1 MLKVIKEWTS
11 FLNQKMEPIY
21 KWVKEHQRAS
31 VYLASALVPMLIML
45 VVWAKMEMYP
55 FGSKS
60 LMAVDFSHQYISFY
74 GFLKNAVLTG
84 DWTAFSYSFTKS
96 LGGEMIGILSY
107 YLMSPFNI
115 IYILL
120 PLKYFPLG
128 VFLTIWLRYGVISW
142 SFAYLLVKR
151 YKGLEKNAWMVPL
164 FSTAYTLSG
173 MLVSYQMNTIFYDA
187 MFMLPLV
194 IVALEEMLDGN
205 KPYKYMVLLAA
216 TMFMQFYLGYM
227 VCIFIALYACY
238 YMAPNLAVE
247 GAWKV
252 KLKHYFQP
260 LLRAFCFSIVGIGLA
275 SVLLYPVVIN
285 LMQSKGQVGGGM
297 AFAWALQINPL
308 DILSKLM
315 IGGFDTTSGWSA
327 GPNLPNIYVGALG
340 LLGFFFYFAF
350 AKAHKYQ
357 KIGAGLVT
365 LVFFISFVHEF
376 TSKIWHMGQNP
387 AGFFYRFSWILS
399 FFMVLLAFQAFKER
413 VKVSWKGVLLGLAA
427 IGLAGYYVST
437 QDYTYIAK
445 KQPEVVKEYLK
456 TNSNTIYILLAL
468 LAAGILYYIWKKWQQ
483 ANREKFLAT
492 GALLAILAGAIFLL
506 QKGYLLTQVTMTM
519 VTWTVVLLLFAFRP
533 KKLAWTV
540 LAVMTILE
548 LGYNAYL
555 SQVTLGYADAYKF
568 SDATVSVKRVVDTI
582 KENNQAGFYRI
593 GGSFAYSR
601 TSPTLLNFPGLSTF
615 SSSLERTTMDHF
627 AYMGDYGIN
636 ASTQYANGTL
646 LTDALYGVRYY
657 MDIKDY
663 DPAEA
668 TDHPERQYFTRLTT
682 RKDIAETFT
691 EKVYEDSRYLVY
703 ENPDAFSVAFGTG
716 VLLQNI
722 TFGYNNPVSNQNL
735 ILNTMMGEQ
744 ENVISYFQAFSFTDI
759 QTENLTESQNEA
771 GETVYKVTDQS
782 QPGIVRYKAIPKS
795 SYTYYFLTPNNLK
808 EHRDKV
814 SILLN
819 GQWLPH
825 GVSFAQKQLWQI
837 AANAEGQEVTLEF
850 RFTTDQEI
858 NMSDA
863 GFIRADNDAIK
874 RVLAARKEQ
883 SMKVT
888 KWTNTQIAGTVNITD
903 DSSVMM
909 TSIPYS
915 PGWIVKVDGKEVAT
929 KKAWDTFLSFPIT
942 AGKHKIVMTYVP
954 SGLLAGAFFSLISL
968 AGIVSMLHF
977 DRKAEAEK
985 DLF

>member
-1 MLKVIKEWTS
+1 MIKQINERFS
-11 FLNQKMEPIY
+11 FLNKKLEPAHNWIRKHQKLC
-21 KWVKEHQRAS
+21 
-31 VYLASALVPMLIML
+31 VYMASALVPMLIML

-128 VFLTIWLRYGVISW
+128 VFLTIWLRYGVIGW

-151 YKGLEKNAWMVPL
+151 YRGLEKNAWMVPI

-173 MLVSYQMNTIFYDA
+173 MLVSYQMNTIFYDV
-187 MFMLPLV
+187 MFMLPLL
-194 IVALEEMLDGN
+194 IVALEELLDGS
-205 KPYKYMVLLAA
+205 KPYKYMLLLAA

-227 VCIFIALYACY
+227 VCIFIALYSCY
-238 YMAPNLAVE
+238 YTAPNLAIE
-247 GAWKV
+247 GNWKA
-252 KLKHYFQP
+252 KINNYLQP
-260 LLRAFCFSIVGIGLA
+260 LVRVLCFSILGIGLA
-275 SVLLYPVVIN
+275 AVLLYPVVIN

-297 AFAWALQINPL
+297 AFVWALQINPL

-340 LLGFFFYFAF
+340 LLGFIFYFIF
-350 AKAHKYQ
+350 ARAHRYK
-357 KIGAGLVT
+357 KIGAGIVT
-365 LVFFISFVHEF
+365 LIFLISFVHEF

-399 FFMVLLAFQAFKER
+399 FFMVLLAYQAYKQGP
-413 VKVSWKGVLLGLAA
+413 KLTWKGVI
-427 IGLAGYYVST
+427 IGLLPIALTGYYVAT
-437 QDYTYIAK
+437 HDYTYIAK
-445 KQPEVVKEYLK
+445 KQSETVMTYLK
-456 TNSNTIYILLAL
+456 TNGNTIYLLLSLVSIA
-468 LAAGILYYIWKKWQQ
+468 ILYYIWKKWQQ
-483 ANREKFLAT
+483 KNREKIIASLILLS
-492 GALLAILAGAIFLL
+492 ALVGGIFLL
-506 QKGYLLTQVTMTM
+506 KTGYLLTQVSLTMM
-519 VTWTVVLLLFAFRP
+519 SWIVVLLVFAFRP
-533 KKLAWTV
+533 KKVAWSLLAIMTV
-540 LAVMTILE
+540 LE

-568 SDATVSVKRVVDTI
+568 SDATVSVKRVVDTV
-582 KENNQAGFYRI
+582 KEHNQAGFYRI
-593 GGSFAYSR
+593 GSSFAYSR

-657 MDIKDY
+657 MDYKEQ
-663 DPAEA
+663 DPAEIEQ
-668 TDHPERQYFTRLTT
+668 HPERQYFGRLTT
-682 RKDIAETFT
+682 RKDIQETFT
-691 EKVYEDSRYLVY
+691 KKVYEDSRYLVY

-722 TFGYNNPVSNQNL
+722 TFGQNNPVSNQNL

-744 ENVISYFQAFSFTDI
+744 ENVVQYFQAYSFTDI
-759 QTENLTESQNEA
+759 QTENMQEMTNA
-771 GETVYKVTDQS
+771 VGETVYKVKNSD
-782 QPGIVRYKAIPKS
+782 QPGIVRYKVIPKS

-825 GVSFAQKQLWQI
+825 GVVFSQKQLWQLTS
-837 AANAEGQEVTLEF
+837 NAEGQEVTLEF

-883 SMKVT
+883 SMTVT
-888 KWTNTQIAGTVNITD
+888 QWTNTKVAGTVNITD

-915 PGWIVKVDGKEVAT
+915 PGWIVTVDGKEVAT
-929 KKAWDTFLSFPIT
+929 KRAWDTFLSFPIT
-942 AGKHKIVMTYVP
+942 PGKHKIVMTYVP
-954 SGLLAGAFFSLISL
+954 SGLLAGGFFSLISL
-968 AGIVSMLHF
+968 AGILSMLRY
-977 DRKAEAEK
+977 DRKVEAKK

>member
-1 MLKVIKEWTS
+1 MLNQLKEWAS
-11 FLNQKMEPIY
+11 SLDKKMEPAKTWIRA
-21 KWVKEHQRAS
+21 HQRLC

-84 DWTAFSYSFTKS
+84 DWTAFAYSFTKS
-96 LGGEMIGILSY
+96 IGGEMIGILSY

-128 VFLTIWLRYGVISW
+128 VFLTIWLRYGVIGW

-151 YKGLEKNAWMVPL
+151 YKGLEKNAWMVPI

-173 MLVSYQMNTIFYDA
+173 MLVSYQMNTIFYDV
-187 MFMLPLV
+187 MFMLPLL
-194 IVALEEMLDGN
+194 IVALEEVLEGS
-205 KPYKYMVLLAA
+205 KPYKYMFLLAA

-227 VCIFIALYACY
+227 VSIFIALYACY
-238 YMAPNLAVE
+238 YMAPNLAIE
-247 GAWKV
+247 GSWKE
-252 KLKHYFQP
+252 KLKNYVQP
-260 LLRAFCFSIVGIGLA
+260 LVRVLCFSILGIGLA
-275 SVLLYPVVIN
+275 AVLLYPVVIN

-340 LLGFFFYFAF
+340 LLGFVFYFIF

-357 KIGAGLVT
+357 KIGAGVVT
-365 LVFFISFVHEF
+365 FIFFISFVHEF

-399 FFMVLLAFQAFKER
+399 FFMVLLAYQAYKQGP
-413 VKVSWKGVLLGLAA
+413 KLSWKGVL
-427 IGLAGYYVST
+427 IGLLPIGMAGYYVAT
-437 QDYTYIAK
+437 HDYTYIAK
-445 KQPEVVKEYLK
+445 KQSEAVTKYLK
-456 TNSNTIYILLAL
+456 TNGNTIYILLTLFAV
-468 LAAGILYYIWKKWQQ
+468 GVLYYIWKKWNQK
-483 ANREKFLAT
+483 NREKAIAT
-492 GALLAILAGAIFLL
+492 GALLALLAGSILLL
-506 QKGYLLTQVTMTM
+506 QKGYLLTQVSLTLIS
-519 VTWTVVLLLFAFRP
+519 WTAVLIAFAFRP
-533 KKLAWTV
+533 RKVVWGL
-540 LAVMTILE
+540 LAVMTTLE

-568 SDATVSVKRVVDTI
+568 SDATVSVKRVTDTI
-582 KENNQAGFYRI
+582 KENNTAGFYRVA
-593 GGSFAYSR
+593 GSFAYSR
-601 TSPTLLNFPGLSTF
+601 TTPALLNFPGLSTF

-657 MDIKDY
+657 MDYKEQ
-663 DPAEA
+663 DPAVIEK
-668 TDHPERQYFTRLTT
+668 HPERQYFGRLTT
-682 RKDIAETFT
+682 RRDIQETFT
-691 EKVYEDSRYLVY
+691 KKVYEDSRYLVY

-722 TFGYNNPVSNQNL
+722 TFGQNNPVSNQNL

-744 ENVISYFQAFSFTDI
+744 ENVVQYFQAYSFTDI
-759 QTENLTESQNEA
+759 QTENMEETKNA
-771 GETVYKVTDQS
+771 VGELVYKVKNQA
-782 QPGIVRYKAIPKS
+782 QPGIVRYKVVPKS

-825 GVSFAQKQLWQI
+825 SVSFAQKQLWQI
-837 AANAEGQEVTLEF
+837 AANDEGKEITLEF

-874 RVLAARKEQ
+874 NVLAQRKAQE
-883 SMKVT
+883 MKVT
-888 KWTNTQIAGTVNITD
+888 EWTNTKVAGTVNITD

-915 PGWIVKVDGKEVAT
+915 SGWTVKVDGKEVAT
-929 KKAWDTFLSFPIT
+929 KRAWDTFLSFPIT
-942 AGKHKIVMTYVP
+942 PGKHKIVMTYVP
-954 SGLLAGAFFSLISL
+954 SGLLAGIFFSLISAAGVL
-968 AGIVSMLHF
+968 AMRRH
-977 DRKAEAEK
+977 DRKVEAEK